1 MDTEKIYVRSQARIL
16 AAQLLELRTALYSV
30 LAHNTDA
37 ALSWSATNPDESDM
51 AASIPVLT
59 NATTFLDNNGPKLVK
74 VAKRG
79 G

>member
-51 AASIPVLT
+51 AIIPVLT
-59 NATTFLDNNGPKLVK
+59 IANTFLDNNGPKLVK